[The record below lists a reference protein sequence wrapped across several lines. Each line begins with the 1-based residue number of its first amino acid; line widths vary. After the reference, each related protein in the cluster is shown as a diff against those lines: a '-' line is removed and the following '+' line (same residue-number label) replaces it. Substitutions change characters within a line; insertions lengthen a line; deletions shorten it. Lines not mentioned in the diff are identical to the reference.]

1 MTQDRIAQKFK
12 QIEAEDR
19 TGIILFLTAGFPD
32 LDATMELVPALASA
46 GADCIELGVPFS
58 DPLADGLTI
67 QASSYHAL
75 QNGVTLESCLK
86 AVRELRAK
94 VPQTPLVLF
103 GYYNPILSYGLAGF
117 GEAALAAGVDGVII
131 PDLPP
136 DESGP
141 LMEECSPRGIHVI
154 PLLAP
159 TSTDAR
165 IQLACRTASGF
176 VYCVSVTGVTGA
188 REELPPGAFR
198 LLERVRR
205 HTDLPLAVGFGI
217 SRREHVESV
226 GTHAQA
232 VAVGSALV
240 NIIAD
245 SPREALVDRVR
256 QYVQELS
263 GAVPSIKGGLPQ

>member
-94 VPQTPLVLF
+94 VPQTPW
-103 GYYNPILSYGLAGF
+103 SCS
-117 GEAALAAGVDGVII
+117 DTII
-131 PDLPP
+131 RSSATGWPVSEKLPWRQ
-136 DESGP
+136 GW
-141 LMEECSPRGIHVI
+141 
-154 PLLAP
+154 
-159 TSTDAR
+159 
-165 IQLACRTASGF
+165 TA
-176 VYCVSVTGVTGA
+176 
-188 REELPPGAFR
+188 
-198 LLERVRR
+198 
-205 HTDLPLAVGFGI
+205 
-217 SRREHVESV
+217 
-226 GTHAQA
+226 
-232 VAVGSALV
+232 
-240 NIIAD
+240 
-245 SPREALVDRVR
+245 
-256 QYVQELS
+256 
-263 GAVPSIKGGLPQ
+263 